1 MLRFTK
7 QLQCPSVTA
16 FSLTSLFLERIWRK
30 YKISLRSQKP
40 VSKTKPSIKEWYFIP
55 LSHLPRVMG
64 PWYEQL
70 DENYAVILLDF

>member
-40 VSKTKPSIKEWYFIP
+40 VSKTKPSKN
-55 LSHLPRVMG
+55 G
-64 PWYEQL
+64 
-70 DENYAVILLDF
+70 ILFLYHICPELWAPGTNNWMKITP